1 MLPFVLCDLCLS
13 AVVANAT
20 NKVELL
26 RRDFSV
32 STFRY
37 NLTWTSHVTATK
49 QLSTTISY
57 KVQLSPVPTLFS
69 TRILIHA
76 YIHPSRR
83 ATMLAT
89 TQDQSGFSALD
100 ETDWKRTANEDDE
113 AIMSLL
119 SGSQQGTEGGGL
131 PADLLNIKF
140 SQEGKAADAE
150 DFEDISDDD
159 LPDEE
164 EPTAP
169 TADAPG
175 LTDDAGTSHE
185 TDDLFGDHP
194 SPSGD
199 GDGGFR
205 MSPEPLEGDGA
216 TNGKGANG
224 DMDDMDDGNS
234 DVAAARSPSPGLNDP
249 YIVTDSD
256 RALNFPEDYGHDTNQ
271 DPNIPPVAENLVDL
285 VKMAFPTFEKGK
297 ILNFNEQLAP
307 KPLYLTEKKPAKPP
321 KPLVPTKLSLE
332 FEADQEKLFRFTG
345 TAQATIQQKIAGA
358 ASRGFVSLL
367 KLESTGKDNGNI
379 FMDTFGDEDDDDDAP
394 IGGFHLKDFAVACVD
409 WQEVTDPPT
418 PPREDVTARALVKAK
433 KFKREVDDDDEW
445 DREILGTSQPK
456 RRKIITDP
464 GLPALPRY
472 NAPSFDAFE
481 EATSRAAKRVY
492 LDMSDHR
499 LLLDDGENDRD
510 PKRAKMSAQKRLP
523 NGRLVRD
530 LTSRFN
536 YSNDQAYDML
546 KENHQHRVRA
556 QHTNVQVEHSL
567 PALRLLWP
575 YYAITRYGPEPH
587 DYHRPQLKVNKG
599 IGFPVRMA
607 KLHKVAKREWK
618 FKKIQEIFS
627 ESKDLSLGDN
637 STAVLFEYCEE
648 VPTVLSNFGMGNK
661 IINYY
666 RRKTKGDEEKPAKPD
681 LGELSF
687 LLPED
692 KSPFSNFGTV
702 DPGEVVPTLHNP
714 MFHAPIFKH
723 QARPTDFLFGRTHTS
738 ETGTLYYLRKIDQLF
753 TVGQTFPLAEVPG
766 PHSRKVTALSKNRLK
781 MVAYRMI
788 AKNGSV
794 SLSDIT
800 AHVKDSNDAQNRQ
813 KLKEFLHYDKETKTW
828 GLKPND
834 ALMDLAT
841 INSMIKPDEVCLHDA
856 MQVGQNELAQNGY
869 QLDDNAALDDV
880 DDENDKE
887 SLAQNMVPW
896 KTTKSFIDACAGKA
910 MLQLHGAGDPT
921 GRGLGFSFIRTSMK
935 GGFMGAIHG
944 PAATSADA
952 MERER
957 KANNGHMYNVKKQD
971 ALYNDAIRKIWASQ
985 RSTLQDDMAHDD
997 EDVQPQDDED
1007 DRFNAAK
1014 EAATPAPAHLDD
1026 SVSQLSK
1033 PSMSQAPEKRKL
1045 RITRTYT
1052 DPKTGQTVSKTEIVH
1067 DPGVISQ
1074 YMRQRASLDMEKIDP
1089 YSVKPTGNL
1098 DYDRVLMQ
1106 RLETEEARLN
1116 RNKERRHAREKQ
1128 KALQQ
1133 QINHD
1138 GDPDSPAPSIERG
1151 GTTRKCANCGLQGHI
1166 KTNKKLCPMLNGMWK
1181 NDKNAEEG
1189 GFGVYNN
1196 GQDDGLAGPA

>member
-1 MLPFVLCDLCLS
+1 MPS
-13 AVVANAT
+13 
-20 NKVELL
+20 
-26 RRDFSV
+26 
-32 STFRY
+32 
-37 NLTWTSHVTATK
+37 ATK
-49 QLSTTISY
+49 DSGE
-57 KVQLSPVPTLFS
+57 FS
-69 TRILIHA
+69 SLNE
-76 YIHPSRR
+76 
-83 ATMLAT
+83 
-89 TQDQSGFSALD
+89 D
-100 ETDWKRTANEDDE
+100 DWKRTANQDDE
-113 AIMSLL
+113 AIMSLI
-119 SGSQQGTEGGGL
+119 SGSQQGTQGGSL
-131 PADLLNIKF
+131 PMDIMNIKF
-140 SQEGKAADAE
+140 SQEGKADDAE

-159 LPDEE
+159 LPEE
-164 EPTAP
+164 EEAGGSS
-169 TADAPG
+169 AEVPG
-175 LTDDAGTSHE
+175 LTGDSGPSNE
-185 TDDLFGDHP
+185 TDDLFGDHLS
-194 SPSGD
+194 SPTR
-199 GDGGFR
+199 DGGFLR
-205 MSPEPLEGDGA
+205 SSPGPVADGA
-216 TNGKGANG
+216 SAGAAAAG
-224 DMDDMDDGNS
+224 AVAKDTRPEDDDMDDVGSNH
-234 DVAAARSPSPGLNDP
+234 AGARTPSPTPNDP
-249 YIVTDSD
+249 FVVTDSD
-256 RALNFPEDYGHDTNQ
+256 RAVNFPEDYGHEANQ

-285 VKMAFPTFEKGK
+285 VKMAFPSFEKGK

-332 FEADQEKLFRFTG
+332 FEADQEKLFRIPG
-345 TAQATIQQKIAGA
+345 TAQSGLRQKILDA
-358 ASRGFVSLL
+358 AARGFVSLL
-367 KLESTGKDNGNI
+367 KPEAKDPDNGNI
-379 FMDTFGDEDDDDDAP
+379 FQDAFGDDGDDGDVP
-394 IGGFHLKDFAVACVD
+394 VGGFRLKDFAIACAD
-409 WQEVTDPPT
+409 WDEVISLPT
-418 PPREDVTARALVKAK
+418 PPPEDETATALSRIRKH
-433 KFKREVDDDDEW
+433 KRSSDDADEQDEW
-445 DREILGTSQPK
+445 EREILGSAAGEEAK
-456 RRKIITDP
+456 RRKFIVDP

-472 NAPSFDAFE
+472 VAPNFDNFE
-481 EATSRAAKRVY
+481 EATAKAAKRVY
-492 LDMSDHR
+492 LDMADHR

-510 PKRAKMSAQKRLP
+510 PKRQKLAVQKRLP
-523 NGRLVRD
+523 NGQLVRD
-530 LTSRFN
+530 LASRFN
-536 YSNDQAYDML
+536 YSNDQAYEQL
-546 KENHQHRVRA
+546 KESHQHRVRA
-556 QHTNVQVEHSL
+556 QHSNVQVEHSL
-567 PALRLLWP
+567 PALKLLWP

-618 FKKIQEIFS
+618 FKKVQETFS
-627 ESKDLSLGDN
+627 RSKDLSLGDN

-648 VPTVLSNFGMGNK
+648 IPTVLSNFGMGNK

-666 RRKTKGDEEKPAKPD
+666 RRKSKGDEEKPAKPE

-692 KSPFSNFGTV
+692 KSPFSTFGTV

-738 ETGTLYYLRKIDQLF
+738 KDGTNYYMRKIDQLF
-753 TVGQTFPLAEVPG
+753 IVGQTFPLAEVPG

-800 AHVKDSNDAQNRQ
+800 SHVRDSNDAQNRQ

-834 ALMDLAT
+834 TLMDMAT

-869 QLDDNAALDDV
+869 QLDDSAALDDV

-887 SLAQNMVPW
+887 GLAMNMVPW

-935 GGFMGAIHG
+935 GGFMGAIQG

-957 KANNGHMYNVKKQD
+957 KANNGHMYNVKKQE

-985 RSTLQDDMAHDD
+985 RSTLQDDTPHDD

-1014 EAATPAPAHLDD
+1014 EASTPALHTHGDD
-1026 SVSQLSK
+1026 SFSQFSK
-1033 PSMSQAPEKRKL
+1033 PSMSIAPEKRKL
-1045 RITRTYT
+1045 RITRTFR
-1052 DPKTGQTVSKTEIVH
+1052 DPKTGQTHTKTEIVH

-1074 YMRQRASLDMEKIDP
+1074 YMRQRASLDMEKIEYVRGWYGLLRSVANNVNSP

-1106 RLETEEARLN
+1106 R
-1116 RNKERRHAREKQ
+1116 
-1128 KALQQ
+1128 
-1133 QINHD
+1133 
-1138 GDPDSPAPSIERG
+1138 
-1151 GTTRKCANCGLQGHI
+1151 
-1166 KTNKKLCPMLNGMWK
+1166 
-1181 NDKNAEEG
+1181 
-1189 GFGVYNN
+1189 
-1196 GQDDGLAGPA
+1196 

>member
-1 MLPFVLCDLCLS
+1 MP
-13 AVVANAT
+13 AAT
-20 NKVELL
+20 DDARK
-26 RRDFSV
+26 FS
-32 STFRY
+32 SL
-37 NLTWTSHVTATK
+37 N
-49 QLSTTISY
+49 
-57 KVQLSPVPTLFS
+57 
-69 TRILIHA
+69 
-76 YIHPSRR
+76 
-83 ATMLAT
+83 
-89 TQDQSGFSALD
+89 
-100 ETDWKRTANEDDE
+100 EEDWKRTANEDDE

-119 SGSQQGTEGGGL
+119 QGSQQGTEGGGL
-131 PADLLNIKF
+131 PADLLNMKF
-140 SQEGKAADAE
+140 SQEGKADDAE

-159 LPDEE
+159 LPEE
-164 EPTAP
+164 EETSGNSAEV
-169 TADAPG
+169 PG

-185 TDDLFGDHP
+185 TDDLFGDDLG
-194 SPSGD
+194 SPTHDEGFPFPASPD
-199 GDGGFR
+199 ADHDDAGGGVTKKAAA
-205 MSPEPLEGDGA
+205 S
-216 TNGKGANG
+216 KGASG
-224 DMDDMDDGNS
+224 AKDDDDDDLDDGKSNE
-234 DVAAARSPSPGLNDP
+234 AAGRSPSPAPNDP

-256 RALNFPEDYGHDTNQ
+256 RALNFPEDYGHDTTNQ
-271 DPNIPPVAENLVDL
+271 DPNIPPVAENLMDL
-285 VKMAFPTFEKGK
+285 VKMAFPSFEKGK

-321 KPLVPTKLSLE
+321 KPLVPSKLSLE
-332 FEADQEKLFRFTG
+332 FEADQEKLFRIPG
-345 TAQATIQQKIAGA
+345 TAQATIQQRIVNATA
-358 ASRGFVSLL
+358 RGFVSLL
-367 KLESTGKDNGNI
+367 QPEVQNQDNGNI
-379 FMDTFGDEDDDDDAP
+379 FRDAFGDDDDDDDAP
-394 IGGFHLKDFAVACVD
+394 VGGFRLKDFSIACAD
-409 WQEVTDPPT
+409 WDDVIGLPT
-418 PPREDVTARALVKAK
+418 PPPEDNSMAHVRADKKRAADTREQ
-433 KFKREVDDDDEW
+433 DEW
-445 DREILGTSQPK
+445 EREILGSAAAAQPK
-456 RRKIITDP
+456 RRKVVAEH

-472 NAPSFDAFE
+472 VVPSFDSYQ

-492 LDMSDHR
+492 LDMADYR
-499 LLLDDGENDRD
+499 LLLDDGDDGRD
-510 PKRAKMSAQKRLP
+510 PKRAKLSAQKRLP

-530 LTSRFN
+530 LASRFN
-536 YSNDQAYDML
+536 YSNDQAYEQL

-556 QHTNVQVEHSL
+556 QHSNIQVEHSL
-567 PALRLLWP
+567 PALKLLWP

-599 IGFPVRMA
+599 MGFSVRLA
-607 KLHKVAKREWK
+607 KLRKVGKKEWK
-618 FKKIQEIFS
+618 HKKIQETFAR
-627 ESKDLSLGDN
+627 SKDLSLGDN

-648 VPTVLSNFGMGNK
+648 IPTVLSNFGMGNK

-666 RRKTKGDEEKPAKPD
+666 RRKSKGDEEKPAKPE

-692 KSPFSNFGTV
+692 KSPFSNFGSV
-702 DPGEVVPTLHNP
+702 DPGETVPTLHNP
-714 MFHAPIFKH
+714 MSHAPIFRH

-738 ETGTLYYLRKIDQLF
+738 HEGTSYYLRKIDNLF
-753 TVGQTFPLAEVPG
+753 VVGQTFPLAEVPG

-788 AKNGSV
+788 SRNGSV

-834 ALMDLAT
+834 QLMDLAT

-856 MQVGQNELAQNGY
+856 MQVGQNELSQNGY
-869 QLDDNAALDDV
+869 QLDDSAALDDV

-887 SLAQNMVPW
+887 SLAMNMVPW

-935 GGFMGAIHG
+935 GGFMGAIQG

-985 RSTLQDDMAHDD
+985 RATLEDDTPHDD

-1007 DRFNAAK
+1007 DRFNPASATK
-1014 EAATPAPAHLDD
+1014 EAPTPVAHAHHMDD

-1033 PSMSQAPEKRKL
+1033 PSMSVAPEKRKL
-1045 RITRTYT
+1045 RIVRTYR
-1052 DPKTGQTVSKTEIVH
+1052 DPKTGQNYTKTEIVH
-1067 DPGVISQ
+1067 DAGVIAQ

-1089 YSVKPTGNL
+1089 YSVKPTGNQ

-1133 QINHD
+1133 QIHD

-1151 GTTRKCANCGLQGHI
+1151 GTTRKCANCGQQGHI

-1181 NDKNAEEG
+1181 TDKTAEEG
-1189 GFGVYNN
+1189 GFGVYSAP
-1196 GQDDGLAGPA
+1196 DSLSGPA

>member
-1 MLPFVLCDLCLS
+1 MPAAAENERGF
-13 AVVANAT
+13 
-20 NKVELL
+20 
-26 RRDFSV
+26 
-32 STFRY
+32 
-37 NLTWTSHVTATK
+37 TA
-49 QLSTTISY
+49 LNE
-57 KVQLSPVPTLFS
+57 
-69 TRILIHA
+69 
-76 YIHPSRR
+76 
-83 ATMLAT
+83 
-89 TQDQSGFSALD
+89 D
-100 ETDWKRTANEDDE
+100 DWKRTANEDDE

-140 SQEGKAADAE
+140 SQEGKADDAE

-159 LPDEE
+159 LPEE
-164 EPTAP
+164 EEGTSGAS
-169 TADAPG
+169 ADLPG

-185 TDDLFGDHP
+185 TDDLFGDDLGSPTHDDPFPP
-194 SPSGD
+194 SPGAQDD
-199 GDGGFR
+199 GDNKGKDGGDAAAG
-205 MSPEPLEGDGA
+205 SKDKA
-216 TNGKGANG
+216 
-224 DMDDMDDGNS
+224 DDDMDDGRS
-234 DVAAARSPSPGLNDP
+234 DQAAGRSPSPTNNDP

-256 RALNFPEDYGHDTNQ
+256 RALNFPEDYGHDTTNQ
-271 DPNIPPVAENLVDL
+271 DPNIPPVAENLMDL
-285 VKMAFPTFEKGK
+285 VKMAFPSFEKGK

-332 FEADQEKLFRFTG
+332 FEADQEKLFRIPG
-345 TAQATIQQKIAGA
+345 TAQATILQRVNDA
-358 ASRGFVSLL
+358 AARGFVSLL
-367 KLESTGKDNGNI
+367 QPEAQDQDNGNI
-379 FMDTFGDEDDDDDAP
+379 FRDPFGDEDDDENTP
-394 IGGFHLKDFAVACVD
+394 IGGFLLKDFAIACAD
-409 WQEVTDPPT
+409 WDDITGLPT
-418 PPREDVTARALVKAK
+418 PPPEDNSSMALVRAEKH
-433 KFKREVDDDDEW
+433 KRAAGSDEQDEW
-445 DREILGTSQPK
+445 EREILGSAAAGQAK
-456 RRKIITDP
+456 RRKVIAEP
-464 GLPALPRY
+464 GLPVLPRY
-472 NAPSFDAFE
+472 VAPSFDSFQ
-481 EATSRAAKRVY
+481 EATARAAKRVY
-492 LDMSDHR
+492 LDMADYR

-510 PKRAKMSAQKRLP
+510 PKRAKLTAQKRLP
-523 NGRLVRD
+523 NGRLVRN
-530 LTSRFN
+530 LASRFN
-536 YSNDQAYDML
+536 YSNDQAYEQL

-556 QHTNVQVEHSL
+556 QHSNIQVEHSL
-567 PALRLLWP
+567 PALKLLWP

-599 IGFPVRMA
+599 MGFSVHMA
-607 KLHKVAKREWK
+607 KLRKVAKREWK
-618 FKKIQEIFS
+618 HKKIQETFAR
-627 ESKDLSLGDN
+627 SKDLSLGDN

-648 VPTVLSNFGMGNK
+648 IPTVLSNFGMGNK

-666 RRKTKGDEEKPAKPD
+666 RRKSKGDEEKPAKPE

-702 DPGEVVPTLHNP
+702 DPGEMVPTLHNP
-714 MFHAPIFKH
+714 MSHAPIFKH
-723 QARPTDFLFGRTHTS
+723 QSRPTDFLFGRTHSSQDGTS
-738 ETGTLYYLRKIDQLF
+738 YYLRKIDQLF
-753 TVGQTFPLAEVPG
+753 VVGQTFPLAEVPG

-788 AKNGSV
+788 SRNGSV

-828 GLKPND
+828 GLKAND
-834 ALMDLAT
+834 TLMDLAT

-856 MQVGQNELAQNGY
+856 MQVGQNELSQNGY
-869 QLDDNAALDDV
+869 QLDDSAALDDV

-887 SLAQNMVPW
+887 SLAMNMVPW

-935 GGFMGAIHG
+935 GGFMGAIQG
-944 PAATSADA
+944 PSATSADA

-985 RSTLQDDMAHDD
+985 RTTLEDDTPHDD

-1014 EAATPAPAHLDD
+1014 EAPTPAAAAASHVVHADD
-1026 SVSQLSK
+1026 SVSQFSK
-1033 PSMSQAPEKRKL
+1033 PSMSIAPEKRKL
-1045 RITRTYT
+1045 RIVRTYR
-1052 DPKTGQTVSKTEIVH
+1052 DPKTGQAYTKTEIVH
-1067 DPGVISQ
+1067 DAGVIAQ

-1089 YSVKPTGNL
+1089 YSVKPTGNQ

-1133 QINHD
+1133 QIHD

-1166 KTNKKLCPMLNGMWK
+1166 KTNKKLCPMLNGQWK
-1181 NDKNAEEG
+1181 TDKTAEEG
-1189 GFGVYNN
+1189 GFGVYNAP
-1196 GQDDGLAGPA
+1196 DSLSGPA